1 MFVKSEQKGR
11 KIIYNKKMT
20 KNKLEADISKLDA
33 QIAILEG
40 RRTRKKLKLL
50 EKSNTKIVPED
61 SPTTSEPETPTKTPN
76 EEIVSE

>member
-1 MFVKSEQKGR
+1 L
-11 KIIYNKKMT
+11 T
-20 KNKLEADISKLDA
+20 KNKLGSDIAKLDA

-61 SPTTSEPETPTKTPN
+61 SPTTSEPETPTETPN
-76 EEIVSE
+76 EEIVSG